1 MFVYPMKQTRA
12 IIENRPAVDR
22 DSMDGRANLEPA
34 ISATVSEYSG
44 ARERQDALEAR
55 WRFGAPP
62 LTVPGFA
69 GYNNPRLPQG
79 GADRFIQSGA
89 RLGGVADSSGTVPS
103 SAVVEERRRLAREI
117 HDTLVQEFAG
127 ILLHLEAA
135 KSSDDAETCTIFE
148 CLARARDLARCG
160 LEDARRMLLGLR
172 PKSLEGTTLSAALR
186 QLAER
191 FSRDSRIACK
201 FCSDGGTRDI
211 PVEIQD
217 ELYRVAQ
224 EALCNVCK
232 HSRAT
237 SASLS
242 LGYEPGVVVLKI
254 KDNGQ
259 GFGTMRHQ
267 CAGHGYGL
275 GTMQDRAHR
284 LGGQI
289 EINTAPGR
297 GTEVSITV
305 PLPGNSQMERNRQ

>member
-1 MFVYPMKQTRA
+1 MTQTRA
-12 IIENRPAVDR
+12 TIENRPAVDR
-22 DSMDGRANLEPA
+22 DRFGGQASPERA
-34 ISATVSEYSG
+34 IFATVSEYSV
-44 ARERQDALEAR
+44 AREHQDASEER
-55 WRFGAPP
+55 WRYVAPP
-62 LTVPGFA
+62 LTAPGFA
-69 GYNNPRLPQG
+69 GYSNPRLPQG
-79 GADRFIQSGA
+79 GTDRFSQSGA
-89 RLGGVADSSGTVPS
+89 RLGGVADALGTVPS

-135 KSSDDAETCTIFE
+135 KSSDDAETCNVSE
-148 CLARARDLARCG
+148 CVARARELAKCG

-172 PKSLEGTTLSAALR
+172 PKSLEGTTLSEALR
-186 QLAER
+186 QLAAR

-201 FCSDGGTRDI
+201 FRSDGGTRDI

-217 ELYRVAQ
+217 ALYRVAQ

-242 LGYEPGVVVLKI
+242 LGYGPGAVVLKI

-275 GTMQDRAHR
+275 GTMRDRAQR

-297 GTEVSITV
+297 GTAVSITV
-305 PLPGNSQMERNRQ
+305 PLPDNTQMERNSQ